1 MFFQKKGTAP
11 VAPDYSASNKQFD
24 FYGYSAC
31 IDGWNIDGV
40 DYHSG
45 EDYLSVERIKEY
57 KAAGMT
63 IYFPQSAAAV
73 NDDTA
78 QDWENSRAKRALDY
92 ALEAG
97 IDKVILND
105 YRIQRLTKQDFGTK
119 EEIIEMANNGTIY
132 EHEKYGLIGEG
143 KQFATEADLDA
154 FVEECLSLY
163 KDHEAF
169 YGIMLGDEPNF
180 YHAESYG
187 QMYRSIKRVS
197 KKIGKDVYIQ
207 YNLNPIGI
215 AFDPVMR
222 QFHCPPL
229 GNTDGLTNEQI
240 IEKAYEGYIRLFMEK
255 TGAKYIQYDDYPL
268 YRKEYITN
276 WYFFALQMVSKLA
289 KEYGAEFY
297 FVTQTFN
304 KQQQEGDKYTYR
316 NFTEADM
323 RWLNNALVG
332 FGIKQISYFTY
343 FTKADN
349 NAEHFED
356 GKSFITWH
364 GEKTD
369 MYYWMQKI
377 MAEEQKLAPIVLNFE
392 YKSSKIYSKPTE
404 GLDLEYVRLQYPTP
418 DFTEVTDVEF
428 DKGAALVTELYDEE
442 KGNHMYMVQNLIDP
456 VKEFADPLQTVTLT
470 FDSKYKYASV
480 FVKGER
486 TEVELK
492 EGKLTVKQTE
502 GEAVYV
508 MPY

>member
-1 MFFQKKGTAP
+1 MFFYKKRT
-11 VAPDYSASNKQFD
+11 APDYSSRDKRFD

-57 KAAGMT
+57 KDAGMT

-73 NDDTA
+73 NDEVA

-105 YRIQRLTKQDFGTK
+105 NRIQRLTKQDFGTK
-119 EEIIEMANNGTIY
+119 EEIIEMAKNGAIY
-132 EHEKYGLIGEG
+132 EHKLYGLIGEG

-154 FVEECLSLY
+154 FVEACLSLY
-163 KDHEAF
+163 IDHDAF

-197 KKIGKDVYIQ
+197 EKLGKEVYIQ

-215 AFDPVMR
+215 AFDPIMR
-222 QFHCPPL
+222 QFHCPPI
-229 GNTDGLTNEQI
+229 GNVDGLTNGQI
-240 IEKAYEGYIRLFMEK
+240 IEKAYEAYIRLFMEK
-255 TGAKYIQYDDYPL
+255 TGATYIQYDDYPL
-268 YRKEYITN
+268 YRKEYIAN

-304 KQQQEGDKYTYR
+304 KKQTEGDKYTYR

-332 FGIKQISYFTY
+332 LGIKQISYFTY

-364 GEKTD
+364 GEKTE

-377 MAEEQKLAPIVLNFE
+377 MAEEQKFAPVVLNFD
-392 YKSSKIYSKPTE
+392 YKSSKVYSKPTE

-442 KGNHMYMVQNLIDP
+442 KGNYLYMVQNIIDP
-456 VKEFADPLQTVTLT
+456 VKEYADPLQTVTLT
-470 FDSKYKYASV
+470 FTRKYKYASV
-480 FVKGER
+480 YVKGER
-486 TEVELK
+486 SEVKLK
-492 EGKLTVKQTE
+492 KGKLTVKQTE

>member
-1 MFFQKKGTAP
+1 MFFCKKGK
-11 VAPDYSASNKQFD
+11 APDYSSSNKQFD

-57 KAAGMT
+57 KDAGMT

-73 NDDTA
+73 NDETA

-119 EEIIEMANNGTIY
+119 EEIIEMAKNGAIY
-132 EHEKYGLIGEG
+132 EHKLYGLIGEG

-154 FVEECLSLY
+154 FVEACLSLY
-163 KDHEAF
+163 IDHDAF

-197 KKIGKDVYIQ
+197 EKLGKEVYIQ

-215 AFDPVMR
+215 AFDPIMR

-240 IEKAYEGYIRLFMEK
+240 IEKAYEAYIRLFMEK
-255 TGAKYIQYDDYPL
+255 TGATYIQYDDYPL

-289 KEYGAEFY
+289 KEYNAKFY

-304 KQQQEGDKYTYR
+304 KKQQKEDKYTYR

-364 GEKTD
+364 GEKTE

-377 MAEEQKLAPIVLNFE
+377 MAEEQKLAPIVLNFD
-392 YKSSKIYSKPTE
+392 YKSSKVYSKPTE
-404 GLDLEYVRLQYPTP
+404 GLDLEYIRLQYPTP

-428 DKGAALVTELYDEE
+428 DKGAALVTELYDAE
-442 KGNHMYMVQNLIDP
+442 KGNYLYMVQNIIDP
-456 VKEFADPLQTVTLT
+456 VKEYANPLQTVTLT
-470 FDSKYKYASV
+470 FARKYKYAIV
-480 FVKGER
+480 YVKGEP
-486 TEVELK
+486 TKVKLK
-492 EGKLTVKQTE
+492 KGKLTVKQTE

>member
-1 MFFQKKGTAP
+1 MFFCKKRTPP
-11 VAPDYSASNKQFD
+11 VPPDYSASNKQFD
-24 FYGYSAC
+24 FYGYSAL

-57 KAAGMT
+57 KDAGMT

-73 NDDTA
+73 NA
-78 QDWENSRAKRALDY
+78 EVAKDWENSRAKRALDY

-105 YRIQRLTKQDFGTK
+105 YRIQSLTKQDFGTVD
-119 EEIIEMANNGTIY
+119 EIREMAKNGTIY
-132 EHEKYGLIGEG
+132 EHEKYGLIGAG

-154 FVEECLSLY
+154 FVEDCLSLY

-187 QMYRSIKRVS
+187 QMYRSIQRVS
-197 KKIGKDVYIQ
+197 KKLGKDIYIQ

-215 AFDPVMR
+215 AFSPIMR
-222 QFHCPPL
+222 EFHCPPV
-229 GNTDGLTNEQI
+229 GNTDGLTEEQI

-276 WYFFALQMVSKLA
+276 WYFFAQQMVSKLA

-304 KQQQEGDKYTYR
+304 KQQKQDDKYTYR
-316 NFTEADM
+316 DFTEADM

-364 GEKTD
+364 GEKTE

-377 MAEEQKLAPIVLNFE
+377 MAEEQKLAPIVLNFA
-392 YKSSKIYSKPTE
+392 YKSSKLYSKPTE

-418 DFTEVTDVEF
+418 DFTKVTDVKF

-442 KGNHMYMVQNLIDP
+442 KDNYLYMVQNLIDP
-456 VKEFADPLQTVTLT
+456 VKNFAAPLQTVTLT

-480 FVKGER
+480 YVKGER
-486 TEVELK
+486 AEVKLK
-492 EGKLTVKQTE
+492 KGKLTVKQTE

>member
-1 MFFQKKGTAP
+1 MCFWKKEKNLPAP
-11 VAPDYSASNKQFD
+11 PDYSASNKQFE
-24 FYGYSAC
+24 FYAYSAL

-57 KAAGMT
+57 KDAGMS

-73 NDDTA
+73 NEEVA
-78 QDWENSRAKRALDY
+78 KDWKNSRAKRALDY

-105 YRIQRLTKQDFGTK
+105 VRIQRLTKQDFGTK
-119 EEIIEMANNGTIY
+119 EEIIEMAKNGTIY
-132 EHEKYGLIGEG
+132 QHEKYGLIGEG
-143 KQFATEADLDA
+143 KQFATQDDLDA
-154 FVEECLSLY
+154 YVAECLSLY
-163 KDHEAF
+163 KDHPAF

-187 QMYRSIKRVS
+187 QMYRSLKRVAPE
-197 KKIGKDVYIQ
+197 VFIQ

-215 AFDPVMR
+215 AFDPIMR
-222 QFHCPPL
+222 QFHCPPV
-229 GNTDGLTNEQI
+229 GNVDGLTNEQI
-240 IEKAYEGYIRLFMEK
+240 IEKAYELYIRLFMEK

-304 KQQQEGDKYTYR
+304 KQQKEGDKYTYR
-316 NFTEADM
+316 DFTEADM

-364 GEKTD
+364 GEKTNI
-369 MYYWMQKI
+369 YYWMQKI
-377 MAEEQKLAPIVLNFE
+377 MSEEQKLAPIVLNFD
-392 YKSSKIYSKPTE
+392 YKTSKLYTVPTE

-418 DFTEVTDVEF
+418 DFTAVTDVQI

-442 KGNHMYMVQNLIDP
+442 KNNYMYMVQNLIDP
-456 VKEFADPLQTVTLT
+456 VKKFANPLQTATLT
-470 FDSKYKYASV
+470 FDKKYACAV
-480 FVKGER
+480 VYVKGER
-486 TEVELK
+486 EVVKLK
-492 EGKLTVKQTE
+492 KGKLTVKHTE
-502 GEAVYV
+502 GEATYV

>member
-1 MFFQKKGTAP
+1 MFFCKKGTIP
-11 VAPDYSASNKQFD
+11 TAPDYSESNKQFD
-24 FYGYSAC
+24 FYAYSAL

-45 EDYLSVERIKEY
+45 EDYLSVKRIKEY
-57 KAAGMT
+57 KDAGMT

-73 NDDTA
+73 DEEA
-78 QDWENSRAKRALDY
+78 AKDWENSRAKRALDY

-105 YRIQRLTKQDFGTK
+105 VRIQRLTKQDFGTK
-119 EEIIEMANNGTIY
+119 DEIIAMAKDGTIY
-132 EHEKYGLIGEG
+132 QHEKYGLIGEG

-154 FVEECLSLY
+154 YVAECLSLY
-163 KDHEAF
+163 KDHPAF

-187 QMYRSIKRVS
+187 QMYRSLKRVAPEA
-197 KKIGKDVYIQ
+197 YIQ
-207 YNLNPIGI
+207 YNLHPIGI
-215 AFDPVMR
+215 AFDPIWR

-229 GNTDGLTNEQI
+229 GNVDGLSNEQI
-240 IEKAYEGYIRLFMEK
+240 IEKAYESYIRLFMEK
-255 TGAKYIQYDDYPL
+255 TGATYIQYDMYPL
-268 YRKEYITN
+268 YREEYIAN

-289 KEYGAEFY
+289 KEYNAEFY

-304 KQQQEGDKYTYR
+304 FDMRYR
-316 NFTEADM
+316 NDDKKFRCFTEADM

-332 FGIKQISYFTY
+332 FGVKQISYFTY

-392 YKSSKIYSKPTE
+392 YKSSKLYAKPAK
-404 GLDLEYVRLQYPTP
+404 GWDLEYVRLQYPTP
-418 DFTEVTDVEF
+418 DLTAVKEVKI
-428 DKGAALVTELYDEE
+428 DKGAALVTELYDEK
-442 KGNHMYMVQNLIDP
+442 KGNYLYMVQNVIDP
-456 VKEFADPLQTVTLT
+456 AKKYANPLQTATLT
-470 FDSKYKYASV
+470 FDERYKYAAV
-480 FVKGER
+480 YVKGER
-486 TEVELK
+486 TTVKLK
-492 EGKLTVKQTE
+492 KGKLTVKQTE
-502 GEAVYV
+502 GEATYV